1 MPVSTSHKGTCPNAC
16 PLKAHGCYASAGHLN
31 IHWTKVSNGERGG
44 DWSAFLAAVKSISRG
59 EMWRHNQ
66 AGDLV
71 GANDCIDRNAL
82 VELVNANKGKRGYSY
97 THYPLTTENIECIQM
112 ANANGFALNVSTNHI
127 DEVDSAIETGLPVVT
142 ILPEIK
148 GGYKNR
154 VLTTA
159 KGNKVLV
166 CPNSI
171 NKTVTCKN
179 CQLCLNSNRKY
190 AIGFEAHGVG
200 KKGLGI

>member
-1 MPVSTSHKGTCPNAC
+1 M
-16 PLKAHGCYASAGHLN
+16 GHLN
-31 IHWTKVSNGERGG
+31 LHWNKVSNGERGG
-44 DWSAFLAAVKSISRG
+44 DWNSFIAAIKDIARG

-71 GANDCIDRNAL
+71 GANDYIDRNAL
-82 VELVNANKGKRGYSY
+82 VQLVNANKGKRGFAY
-97 THYPLTTENIECIQM
+97 THYPLTPENIECIQM
-112 ANANGFALNVSTNHI
+112 ANANGFTLNVSTNNI

-142 ILPEIK
+142 ILPALE

-154 VLTTA
+154 VLITV

-171 NKTVTCKN
+171 NKKVTCKN
-179 CQLCLNSNRKY
+179 CQLCLNPNRSY
-190 AIGFEAHGVG
+190 AIGFEAHGAG
-200 KKGLGI
+200 KKGLG